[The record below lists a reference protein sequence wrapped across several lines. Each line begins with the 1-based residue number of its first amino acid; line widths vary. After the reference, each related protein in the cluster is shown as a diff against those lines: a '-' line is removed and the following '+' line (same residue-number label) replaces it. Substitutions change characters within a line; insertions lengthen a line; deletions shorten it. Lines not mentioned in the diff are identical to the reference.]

1 MYLYEG
7 HLGSL
12 YLTDYE
18 KNFDDLYCEQ
28 CGDSDRFIGKCES
41 SKEALY
47 MLFEDIN
54 IENDNE
60 WDFGIWDL
68 NYVLEV
74 LSVFN
79 DCPDYEEAKEFV
91 KFFQNCLKESYESF
105 KQASDFKE

>member
-1 MYLYEG
+1 MYLYES

-18 KNFDDLYCEQ
+18 KSFEDLHCEQ
-28 CGDSDRFIGKCES
+28 CGDSDRFIDTCES

-47 MLFEDIN
+47 VLFEDIN
-54 IENDNE
+54 IENDDE

-68 NYVLEV
+68 KYVLKV
-74 LSVFN
+74 LSVFD

-91 KFFQNCLKESYESF
+91 KFFQHCIKDSYEAF
-105 KQASDFKE
+105 KKNSYFGE